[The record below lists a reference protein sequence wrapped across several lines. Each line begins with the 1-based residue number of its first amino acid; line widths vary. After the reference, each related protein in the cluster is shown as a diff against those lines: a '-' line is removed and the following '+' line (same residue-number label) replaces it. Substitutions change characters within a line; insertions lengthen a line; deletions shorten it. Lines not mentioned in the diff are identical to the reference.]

1 LLLAI
6 RQQLIRRLI
15 EKESELEAAKR
26 RNIQLEEKLTQ
37 TNAEMYVWFDMAKN
51 NEAIAAALRAKLD
64 QAISTVAEGSG
75 GCDGYYAED
84 AQSCVEGSED
94 RADVARRRRRVCGVC
109 GGNEACVLLLPCKH
123 LCLCRECEHM
133 SATCPLC
140 FSMKNAS
147 LEISF

>member
-1 LLLAI
+1 M
-6 RQQLIRRLI
+6 RLI
-15 EKESELEAAKR
+15 EKESELETAKQ

-51 NEAIAAALRAKLD
+51 NEAIAMALRAKLD
-64 QAISTVAEGSG
+64 QAILAMAEGSG
-75 GCDGYYAED
+75 GCDGHNADD
-84 AQSCVEGSED
+84 AQSSCVEGSEE

-109 GGNEACVLLLPCKH
+109 GGNDACVLLLPCRH
-123 LCLCRECEHM
+123 LCLCKECEPM

-147 LEISF
+147 LEISFC